1 MHMYILRGLSF
12 RLFSE
17 WMNVSWRKT
26 PMSHFCLTS
35 SWWSQTANNNSR
47 GPASLAVPGIT
58 VMGRQ
63 LKSQSGIAQWWSLMV
78 LMSSCLSSPGLQVSK
93 FCFCS
98 EDSLVEGL
106 LQNQVHLFLT
116 TDINEVQQVSHK
128 GQEIPSVVYYS
139 WLWWWRQL
147 GSLWFHGY
155 VCDSHFVS
163 IVQGFCQGSWIK
175 N

>member
-1 MHMYILRGLSF
+1 MHMYILHGLFF

-26 PMSHFCLTS
+26 PMNHFCLTS

-58 VMGRQ
+58 VMGHQ
-63 LKSQSGIAQWWSLMV
+63 LKSQSGTAQWWSLMV
-78 LMSSCLSSPGLQVSK
+78 LMSSRLSSPGLQVSK

-98 EDSLVEGL
+98 EDNLVEGL

-128 GQEIPSVVYYS
+128 GQEVSS
-139 WLWWWRQL
+139 CKLQL
-147 GSLWFHGY
+147 TVMVKTAWQPWFREY

-163 IVQGFCQGSWIK
+163 FVQGFCQGYWIK